1 MRGQTIEV
9 TPTKIPRVIGKKGSM
24 ITTIKNETGCQIM
37 IGQNGRIA
45 ITGKTPED
53 ERLAIMAIR
62 MIEQEAH
69 TTGLTDRVT
78 EMLRK
83 EKGEKSNK
91 EVTENVP
98 KET

>member
-1 MRGQTIEV
+1 
-9 TPTKIPRVIGKKGSM
+9 
-24 ITTIKNETGCQIM
+24 
-37 IGQNGRIA
+37 
-45 ITGKTPED
+45 
-53 ERLAIMAIR
+53 

-83 EKGEKSNK
+83 EKGEKPIK

>member
-1 MRGQTIEV
+1 
-9 TPTKIPRVIGKKGSM
+9 
-24 ITTIKNETGCQIM
+24 
-37 IGQNGRIA
+37 
-45 ITGKTPED
+45 
-53 ERLAIMAIR
+53 MAIR
-62 MIEQEAH
+62 VIEQEAH
-69 TTGLTDRVT
+69 TTGLTDRIT

>member
-1 MRGQTIEV
+1 
-9 TPTKIPRVIGKKGSM
+9 M
-24 ITTIKNETGCQIM
+24 ITTIKNETGCQVI
-37 IGQNGRIA
+37 IGQNGRIVIA
-45 ITGKTPED
+45 GKTPED

-62 MIEQEAH
+62 IVEQEAH

-83 EKGEKSNK
+83 EKGDKSGK